1 MGGGGA
7 GGAGGMPGM
16 GQQMQRATSGKP
28 VHGEVFE
35 ITSLVQLQK
44 IVKDYQGVV
53 IDFWSPTCPPC
64 MSFKPK
70 FESACRGNPNKN
82 IVFCTVNTQ
91 HNREAAQS
99 FQVSSIPQFN
109 FMLYGEQAASM
120 VGANEVKFRENLAI
134 LYKALSGKSSEHM
147 HQEYK

>member
-1 MGGGGA
+1 MMQQSGVNPQMLQQMANNPQMMQQMMQQMGGG
-7 GGAGGMPGM
+7 GGMPGM
-16 GQQMQRATSGKP
+16 GGQMQRAPSGKP

-44 IVKDYQGVV
+44 IIKDYQGVI

-82 IVFCTVNTQ
+82 IVFCTVN
-91 HNREAAQS
+91 
-99 FQVSSIPQFN
+99 V
-109 FMLYGEQAASM
+109 
-120 VGANEVKFRENLAI
+120 
-134 LYKALSGKSSEHM
+134 
-147 HQEYK
+147 